1 MLNICIICNDN
12 VTNLH
17 DDIDYVT
24 ESESD
29 EDWLVTIHQEAALG
43 WSVLQEQGS
52 CLDRK
57 WNCCWHNNYDDDNE
71 NETAINL
78 HITKLILCACFV
90 WSSY

>member
-43 WSVLQEQGS
+43 WSVLQEHGS
-52 CLDRK
+52 LAALI
-57 WNCCWHNNYDDDNE
+57 E
-71 NETAINL
+71 SETAAD
-78 HITKLILCACFV
+78 ITIMMMTMKRKLPSTFI
-90 WSSY
+90 